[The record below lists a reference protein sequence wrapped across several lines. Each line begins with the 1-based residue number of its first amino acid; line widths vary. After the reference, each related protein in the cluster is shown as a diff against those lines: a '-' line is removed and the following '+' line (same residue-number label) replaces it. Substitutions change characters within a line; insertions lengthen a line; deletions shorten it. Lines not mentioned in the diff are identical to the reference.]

1 MFCYTLFWLWWQWWC
16 WYDGS
21 DNIRPQFK
29 GAGFVAPA
37 KMMHLPVYTC
47 HEDSPPKSFLPELI
61 SIPMVCGNET
71 FDQWHIF
78 FLKFGHVACDT
89 CDCAWQWGTEE
100 VFRLVYMF
108 PVKLTDNQGR
118 RFSKPPSVLPSEW
131 CGKSPSCKPV
141 SYFFTGSLTQRCW
154 CMKIRPRDVD
164 SCIDCLD
171 TSTNWSHKYFLNTV
185 SESAIS
191 T

>member
-61 SIPMVCGNET
+61 SILMVCGNET

-78 FLKFGHVACDT
+78 FWSLGMWHVILVTVHDNGGLRKCSDWFI
-89 CDCAWQWGTEE
+89 CFQWNWRTTKDEDLASLLLCSLQSGVER
-100 VFRLVYMF
+100 VQAASQFH
-108 PVKLTDNQGR
+108 
-118 RFSKPPSVLPSEW
+118 
-131 CGKSPSCKPV
+131 
-141 SYFFTGSLTQRCW
+141 FFTGSLTQRCW